1 MPTVGFD
8 LPTGIKWI
16 RNGIGARS
24 SLSVKEPCPDTG
36 PSNGDLGDGPNGKEG
51 NEAAPTLTEGN
62 PDGSSGNRVGACVA
76 C

>member
-16 RNGIGARS
+16 RNGIGRS
-24 SLSVKEPCPDTG
+24 SLSVKEPCPNPG
-36 PSNGDLGDGPNGKEG
+36 PSNGDRGDGPNEKVG
-51 NEAAPTLTEGN
+51 NEAAPHAHRRQPG
-62 PDGSSGNRVGACVA
+62 GSSGNRVGACVA